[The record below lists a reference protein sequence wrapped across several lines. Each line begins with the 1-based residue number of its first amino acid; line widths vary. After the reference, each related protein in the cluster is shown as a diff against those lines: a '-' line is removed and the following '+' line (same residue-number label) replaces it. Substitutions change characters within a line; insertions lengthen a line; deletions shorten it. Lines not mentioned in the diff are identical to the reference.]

1 MLLFPIVSAVF
12 AALIVAAI
20 LLWKAGASELH

>member
-1 MLLFPIVSAVF
+1 MVVFPIVSAVF

-20 LLWKAGASELH
+20 LLWKAGETEVR

>member
-1 MLLFPIVSAVF
+1 MLVFPIVSAVF

-20 LLWKAGASELH
+20 LLWKAGASEMR